1 MKKNIM
7 KKQESMN
14 DMEKEIES
22 LSDKMN
28 ETRDYGNNAFVFD
41 LEAVRESIR
50 LIKKDIKGLNG
61 EKALNL
67 ILEKRMGKELT

>member
-1 MKKNIM
+1 
-7 KKQESMN
+7 
-14 DMEKEIES
+14 MEKEIES